1 MYIFV
6 CTTCC
11 NTAKYWKI
19 LVTEGQQNTHL
30 FDTIFNDQLD
40 LPASG
45 RQ

>member
-1 MYIFV
+1 MCIFV
-6 CTTCC
+6 CTTYC